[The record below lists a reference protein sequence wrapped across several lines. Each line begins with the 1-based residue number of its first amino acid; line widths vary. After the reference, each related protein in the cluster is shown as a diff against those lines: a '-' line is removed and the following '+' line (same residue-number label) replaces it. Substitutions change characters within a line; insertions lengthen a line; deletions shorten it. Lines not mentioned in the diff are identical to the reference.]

1 MQIKRKGYNIRGF
14 WKITDYAI
22 RLAYMVT
29 DEAQRR
35 AKILSFW
42 KRYGL
47 KATMEA
53 FGISRRTLFNWKS
66 KLNANGGK
74 LDGLN
79 DKSKAPRNK
88 RTRLWPIEI
97 IRMIKTLRWEHPN
110 LGKDKLHPLL
120 LEYCQCHK
128 LKCPSMATI
137 GRLIADDP
145 GKMRREASK
154 PSCAGRRSKQ
164 KPKKKARKPKDF
176 VAREP
181 GECLALDSVEYHNH
195 GQRRYM
201 VTLIDVYSRFA
212 FAYGTNSH
220 TSLEASKVLEAMLKS
235 LPIKAM
241 NILTDNGSEFMKH
254 FEVTV
259 QTNNLIHWHTYPK
272 TPKMNAHC
280 ERFNRSIQEE
290 FADYHKHLLFDD
302 IAEFNRKL
310 ADWLTWYNS
319 KRVHRS
325 LNKMTPIQYI
335 VSQESR
341 KECKDRWARTLLCQP
356 RHYMFEIRSYL

>member
-1 MQIKRKGYNIRGF
+1 MQIQRKGYNTKGF

-22 RLAYMVT
+22 RLSRMVT

-47 KATMEA
+47 KATIEA
-53 FGISRRTLFNWKS
+53 FGVSRRTLFNWKS
-66 KLNANGGK
+66 KLNTHGGK

-79 DKSKAPRNK
+79 NKSRTPKTK

-97 IRMIKTLRWEHPN
+97 VRVIKTLRWEHPN

-120 LEYCQCHK
+120 LEYCK
-128 LKCPSMATI
+128 PRGLKCPSIATI

-145 GKMRREASK
+145 GKMRREVSK
-154 PSCAGRRSKQ
+154 PSCAGRRGKQ
-164 KPKKKARKPKDF
+164 KPKKKPRKPKDYE
-176 VAREP
+176 AKEP
-181 GECLALDSVEYHNH
+181 GECLALDSVEYHKR

-220 TSLEASKVLEAMLKS
+220 ASLQTSKVLEAALQC

-254 FEVTV
+254 FEATI
-259 QTNNLIHWHTYPK
+259 QTNNLVHWHTYPK
-272 TPKMNAHC
+272 SPKMNAHC

-302 IAEFNRKL
+302 IEEFNRKL
-310 ADWLTWYNS
+310 ADWLVWYNS

-335 VSQESR
+335 VSQESS
-341 KECKDRWARTLLCQP
+341 KECKVGWARTAD
-356 RHYMFEIRSYL
+356 